1 MLPVPSP
8 TPSSGNRRG
17 VEDLPEATH
26 SNRRPPHM
34 FVDQRSFPATS
45 HLNQYPIVAV
55 AGSFVVV
62 AAWTVRVYD
71 VEKSGQEAM
80 LALNV
85 SLDDTGL
92 EWRVKEPRVTAM
104 EFRPGAI
111 REEEGRYLWL
121 GTKDGHLWEL
131 DLWTGII
138 TETRAQAHS
147 SAVIHIFRHQRSMVT
162 IEESGKM
169 LVFDSDGANG
179 VNAPQLNL
187 MPRFIRIG
195 EKQAFAKVLG
205 KQGQVW
211 TSEGSGPGG
220 TVGGAK
226 SLSNTPTKGP
236 AIRVYDIR
244 SRENGGGGYRT
255 LVCPEPL
262 GAVTAGCILPS
273 QPDVIYL
280 GHEGGYLSVWSR
292 TDEDPKFIKSVKI
305 GPSDILALEGVMN
318 SLWIGN
324 RQGVIAAYDV
334 SPWPWRVAN
343 MWKAHGDSPV
353 TRLLVD
359 VIGIE
364 RNQRLTVL
372 SMGKDEKVRLWD
384 GLLMYHWI
392 NDELLKREE
401 QFATFRP
408 INVLLCTWNVDAA
421 KPEMLTGTAENATF
435 FENVLHSVD
444 APDIIVFSFQ
454 ELIDLENRKLT
465 AKTVLLGSSKRTDG
479 GLTDKVSRHYR
490 LWYDKLVSAVRIAM
504 PPDQPYVPILT
515 ENLVGLFT
523 CVFVRASEK
532 PDFKDVHITTVKRG
546 MGGIYGNKGAIVAR
560 FAVDDSSLCFINCHL
575 AAGQRHVRERNSD
588 VAAVM
593 EDKTLLPESEIE
605 DDDNLA
611 YGGGGDGTM
620 ALDHEICFLNGDLN
634 YRIDQRRDAV
644 IANIQKDNYI
654 DLLPYD
660 QLQKEL
666 STNPAFR
673 LRGFS
678 EAPITFKPTY
688 KYDKRSDDYDS
699 SGKQRTPAWCDRILF
714 RCRDPKRIQPL
725 AYKRLEPNISDHRP
739 VVGVFRVTVKSLTHE
754 LRHQVKQQLLEEWKV
769 QESENLGRAL
779 AAYQQ
784 QGLLPS
790 AQQPH

>member
-8 TPSSGNRRG
+8 TPGNGLRKG
-17 VEDLPEATH
+17 AEDLPDATN

-34 FVDQRSFPATS
+34 FLDKRSFPAAT
-45 HLNQYPIVAV
+45 HLNQYPVVAV

-62 AAWTVRVYD
+62 AGWTN
-71 VEKSGQEAM
+71 STTEAV
-80 LALNV
+80 LALNL

-104 EFRPGAI
+104 EFRPGTI
-111 REEEGRYLWL
+111 REEDGRYLWL

-131 DLWTGII
+131 DVWTGII
-138 TETRAQAHS
+138 TETRPQAHS
-147 SAVIHIFRHQRSMVT
+147 SAVTHIFRHRQSMIT

-169 LVFDSDGANG
+169 LVFDSDEANG
-179 VNAPQLNL
+179 VNAPQMSLS
-187 MPRFIRIG
+187 PRFIRIG
-195 EKQAFAKVLG
+195 EKQLFAKVLG

-211 TSEGSGPGG
+211 VSEGSAGGG

-244 SRENGGGGYRT
+244 SRENGGTAAYRT
-255 LVCPEPL
+255 IVCPEAL
-262 GAVTAGCILPS
+262 GAVTAGCILPT
-273 QPDVIYL
+273 QPDIIYL
-280 GHEGGYLSVWSR
+280 GHEGGSLTLWSR
-292 TDEDPKFIKSVKI
+292 NDEDPKFIKSVKI
-305 GPSDILALEGVMN
+305 GPSDILALDGVMN
-318 SLWIGN
+318 RLWIGS

-334 SPWPWRVAN
+334 SPWPWRVTN
-343 MWKAHGDSPV
+343 MWKAHGDSPI
-353 TRLLVD
+353 TKLLVD

-364 RNQRLTVL
+364 RNHRLTVL
-372 SMGKDEKVRLWD
+372 SVGKDEKVRLWD

-401 QFATFRP
+401 EFATFRP

-435 FENVLHSVD
+435 FEQVLHSID

-465 AKTVLLGSSKRTDG
+465 AKTVLLGGGKRADG
-479 GLTDKVSRHYR
+479 GLSDKVSRHYR

-504 PPDQPYVPILT
+504 PPEEPYTPILT
-515 ENLVGLFT
+515 ENLVGLFS

-532 PDFKDVHITTVKRG
+532 RDFKDVHITTVKRG

-560 FAVDDSSLCFINCHL
+560 FAIDDTSLCFINCHL
-575 AAGQRHVRERNSD
+575 AAGQRHVRERNTD
-588 VAAVM
+588 VAAVL
-593 EDKTLLPESEIE
+593 EDKSLLPESEIE

-644 IANIQKDNYI
+644 IANVKTDNFI

-666 STNPAFR
+666 KNNPGFR

-714 RCRDPKRIQPL
+714 RCRDPKRITPL
-725 AYKRLEPNISDHRP
+725 AYKRMEPNISDHRP
-739 VVGVFRVTVKSLTHE
+739 VVGVFRVTVKSLSHE
-754 LRHQVKQQLLEEWKV
+754 LRYKVKQQLLEEWRGE
-769 QESENLGRAL
+769 ESRNLGLAL
-779 AAYQQ
+779 TAYQQ
-784 QGLLPS
+784 QGLLVHS
-790 AQQPH
+790 QQQQ